1 MFDLGNDCPNCGER
15 ISSLKILGRVEQDIR
30 GWVNIDEEVEILNSI
45 TSPNLIRAEEYQCP
59 DCDYMFHFQNPEE
72 ANEWLNSGQERIP
85 NFRVADDNYT
95 SVQIDLLDSLNIEE
109 VDHLDE
115 ALNHATSSFER
126 ILELV
131 DSQKLTCRICND
143 IYNKLT
149 WQEKIYQNDNYGR
162 RD

>member
-1 MFDLGNDCPNCGER
+1 MFDLGNDCPSCGER

-30 GWVNIDEEVEILNSI
+30 GWVDMDGGVEILNSI
-45 TSPNLIRAEEYQCP
+45 TPPFLVSAEEYRCP
-59 DCDYMFHFQNPEE
+59 SCDHVLDFY
-72 ANEWLNSGQERIP
+72 AAADATDWLSKSTERIP

-149 WQEKIYQNDNYGR
+149 WQEETHLNENYR
-162 RD
+162 RRY